1 MFSISCRYKDAITP
15 MSTNCM
21 FIIIYSST
29 SIMICCMVTWLII
42 SSVLFTLMMI
52 VRGVDE
58 HYRTT
63 IAITLSPSSTGDPL
77 LGPGFRRRL
86 RNPHQWN
93 LFSVRTQQD
102 HQHRWK
108 LSLCLHVSLLPRQS
122 PCSGGGGSER
132 NHVPAPRGLC
142 CEDQRPRAGGGDG
155 ERRGQV

>member
-1 MFSISCRYKDAITP
+1 MFSISCHYKDAITP

-21 FIIIYSST
+21 FIIIYSSK
-29 SIMICCMVTWLII
+29 SIMICCMV
-42 SSVLFTLMMI
+42 SSALFTLMMI

-77 LGPGFRRRL
+77 PGPGFRCRL
-86 RNPHQWN
+86 RNPHQRN

-108 LSLCLHVSLLPRQS
+108 LSLRLHVSLLPRQS
-122 PCSGGGGSER
+122 RCSGGGGSER

-142 CEDQRPRAGGGDG
+142 CEDQWPRAGGGGG